1 MLKLQDEADGDML
14 DETELVL
21 KLQDEAGGDML
32 DETEYRL
39 LLGFSL
45 LKENL

>member
-1 MLKLQDEADGDML
+1 ML